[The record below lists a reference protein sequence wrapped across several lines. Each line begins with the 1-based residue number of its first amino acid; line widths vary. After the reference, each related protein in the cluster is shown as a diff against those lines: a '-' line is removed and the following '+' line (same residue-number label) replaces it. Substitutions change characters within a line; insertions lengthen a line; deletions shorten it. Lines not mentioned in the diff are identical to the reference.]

1 MYSRV
6 PKKRPPVIFFS
17 KNFPTPPLLLGS
29 LSPHLQEKKYLLSK
43 KVISKISLK
52 ILSKYPRIM
61 TYLQARRNEKNS
73 GGSYQLYKIVGVGQR
88 RKFFISN
95 RLNRLEKQNLIFVG
109 GRQCKFPSTTRNLLR
124 NYFESVLKVSNLLQS
139 LEV

>member
-6 PKKRPPVIFFS
+6 PKKRPPVVFFFIY
-17 KNFPTPPLLLGS
+17 FPTPPLLLGP

-61 TYLQARRNEKNS
+61 TCLQARRNEK
-73 GGSYQLYKIVGVGQR
+73 
-88 RKFFISN
+88 KFWGELSI
-95 RLNRLEKQNLIFVG
+95 I
-109 GRQCKFPSTTRNLLR
+109 
-124 NYFESVLKVSNLLQS
+124 
-139 LEV
+139 